1 MNFEK
6 EEQEIETTT
15 INDSSL
21 SGTNNKTDHNVRRCR
36 KEQFHRLRRL
46 IVWLGFDDE
55 FDDDY
60 ERRT

>member
-21 SGTNNKTDHNVRRCR
+21 SGINNKTDHNVRRR
-36 KEQFHRLRRL
+36 QKENSF
-46 IVWLGFDDE
+46 IVFVV
-55 FDDDY
+55 
-60 ERRT
+60 